1 MGTITGFNRDDAE
14 IGNHRSPQPS
24 HHGTITNEIANSG
37 TTIVYKRDSQNS
49 IDSPELS
56 HNGTVTNE
64 IANGETA
71 IVYRNSNTLDITIT
85 NEIANSQNSMDTIS
99 AITKSDKI

>member
-49 IDSPELS
+49 TELS

-71 IVYRNSNTLDITIT
+71 IAYRNSNTLDMTIT